1 VRGKMEDYANLFLDA
16 RSLKVCGG
24 FALDEE
30 VYPSEA
36 FDAPAESLQ
45 IGQKT

>member
-1 VRGKMEDYANLFLDA
+1 MRNYFLMHVA
-16 RSLKVCGG
+16 SLGGG
-24 FALDEE
+24 FTLDEE

-36 FDAPAESLQ
+36 FDDPAESLQ

>member
-1 VRGKMEDYANLFLDA
+1 MRNCFLMHVA
-16 RSLKVCGG
+16 PLGSSLKVCGG

-45 IGQKT
+45 IGQNI

>member
-1 VRGKMEDYANLFLDA
+1 MRDCFLMQA
-16 RSLKVCGG
+16 APLGSSLKVCGG

-45 IGQKT
+45 IGQKI

>member
-1 VRGKMEDYANLFLDA
+1 MRNCLSMHVAPLGG
-16 RSLKVCGG
+16 SLKVCGG

-45 IGQKT
+45 IGQKI

>member
-1 VRGKMEDYANLFLDA
+1 MRNCFLVHVA
-16 RSLKVCGG
+16 PLGSSLKVCGG
-24 FALDEE
+24 FALDEG